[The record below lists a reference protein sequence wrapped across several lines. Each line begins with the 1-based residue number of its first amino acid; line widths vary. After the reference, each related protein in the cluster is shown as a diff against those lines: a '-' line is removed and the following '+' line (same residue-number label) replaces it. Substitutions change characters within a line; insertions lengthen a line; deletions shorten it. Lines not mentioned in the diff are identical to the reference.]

1 MQTPSRKRAPIRVL
15 PPALMNQI
23 AAGEVVERPS
33 SVVKELVENALDA
46 GASRVEVRVERGGAG
61 RIVVADDGH
70 GIPPGELEL
79 AVTRHATSKLADAAG
94 LSAIRSFGFRGEAL
108 PSIASVS
115 RLTVTSSFEGA
126 DAQFVRV
133 HSGETM
139 ESGPAALA
147 RGTRVEVEDLF
158 VSVPARLKFLKTE
171 ATEARRCQETLMRIA
186 LANPEAAFTFTSG
199 ERTLFS
205 LPRRQ
210 SLADRLGAFW
220 PPAVCAG
227 LLPVEYAITE
237 HEATADETTGH
248 ETTGHEA
255 GGYEMRGLV
264 GSPSSA
270 QARGDRILL
279 FVNGR
284 PVQDR
289 LLLAALRQAYTGRLL
304 SKEHPQA
311 VLFVTL
317 DPALVD
323 VNVHPAKMEVR
334 FSDESAVFRLVR
346 SGVSRALAGLDLGPG
361 TQGSVGAALYDGG
374 ATPSGSGSALGE
386 SASAYGPAGAGDMDN
401 MGYAGNVNDGPPRSA
416 SSGGRHAPARP
427 SSGPMYNEKYR
438 GYREFSAGPGTLPL
452 EPGQPAPSGDAR
464 QSPSSATAV
473 RATRAPRSLGGFD
486 YLGQVADTYLVLR
499 RGADL
504 FLVDQHAA
512 HERIL
517 LAAMRTQR
525 TKGDS
530 QPLAVPLELALHPSE
545 AERFQDVREELARA
559 GFRLRT
565 PGAGALLVEG
575 IPPTLDAGRAREYL
589 RAVLSGQADE
599 EAGVRGGGLDALW
612 TMLCCKSAIKAGTPL
627 ADDEALS
634 LLEAWL
640 ACPERDY
647 CPHGRPIVVS
657 FSPNDLE
664 KLFKRK

>member
-1 MQTPSRKRAPIRVL
+1 MMQTPSRKRAPIRVL

-61 RIVVADDGH
+61 RIVVTDDGH
-70 GIPPGELEL
+70 GIPPEELEL

-133 HSGETM
+133 HSGETV

-248 ETTGHEA
+248 ETTGHGA
-255 GGYEMRGLV
+255 GGYGLRGLV
-264 GSPSSA
+264 GSPASA

-289 LLLAALRQAYTGRLL
+289 LLLAALRQAYAGRLL

-311 VLFVTL
+311 MLFVTL

-361 TQGSVGAALYDGG
+361 AQGSVGAALHDGG
-374 ATPSGSGSALGE
+374 ATPSGSHAALGE
-386 SASAYGPAGAGDMDN
+386 CASAYGPTDMGDV
-401 MGYAGNVNDGPPRSA
+401 VNRNGGPPRSA
-416 SSGGRHAPARP
+416 SSGGRHAPTRP
-427 SSGPMYNEKYR
+427 PSGPMYTEKYR
-438 GYREFSAGPGTLPL
+438 GYREFSAGPGPLPL
-452 EPGQPAPSGDAR
+452 EPGQPATPGCAS
-464 QSPSSATAV
+464 AV
-473 RATRAPRSLGGFD
+473 RATHAPRSLGGFD

-559 GFRLRT
+559 GFCLRT